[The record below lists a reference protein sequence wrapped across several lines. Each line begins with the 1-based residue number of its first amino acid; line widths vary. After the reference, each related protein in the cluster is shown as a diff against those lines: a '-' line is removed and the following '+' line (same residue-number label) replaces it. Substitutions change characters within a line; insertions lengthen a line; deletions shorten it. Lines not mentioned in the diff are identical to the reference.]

1 MNNCLQL
8 KDVNKTYENA
18 SFQLKNISFS
28 VPYGSI
34 VGFIGENGAGKSTT
48 MGTIIGTLKKDSG
61 TINVFGKDIEE
72 DSLSIKEHI
81 GVVFD
86 EMQFARGLHVTQLSN
101 VMRHIYNTWDEEIF
115 FQYID
120 RFSLPTKEK
129 IGGFSQGMSMK
140 LSLAVALSH
149 DARLL
154 ILDEATAG
162 LDLIARDELL
172 DILYEYVRDE
182 ERSILMSTHITS
194 DIEKIADEL
203 IFIKKGEIVLHV
215 NKEEMLDH
223 YAILSCDKGQLGELD
238 EQFIV
243 SYVTKGDQ
251 MDVLVSNK
259 ARISSSFQM
268 KQGTIDAYALLVMK
282 GVHHHERSYS

>member
-1 MNNCLQL
+1 MNDILQL
-8 KDVNKTYENA
+8 KNVNKTYTNA
-18 SFQLKNISFS
+18 AFQLKNVSFF

-61 TINVFGKDIEE
+61 TIHVFGRDIE
-72 DSLSIKEHI
+72 DDNLAIMEHV

-101 VMRHIYNTWDEEIF
+101 VMRHIYNTWDEEMF

-120 RFSLPTKEK
+120 RFSLPAKEK
-129 IGGFSQGMSMK
+129 IGGFSRGMSMK

-149 DARLL
+149 DAKLL

-162 LDLIARDELL
+162 LDPVARDELL
-172 DILYEYVRDE
+172 DTLNEYVRDE
-182 ERSILMSTHITS
+182 GRSILMSTHITS

-203 IFIKKGEIVLHV
+203 IFIKEGEILLQES
-215 NKEEMLDH
+215 KEEMLSD
-223 YAILSCDKGQLGELD
+223 YAIVVCDREQFKELD
-238 EQFIV
+238 ERIIV
-243 SYVTKGDQ
+243 SYVRKGEQ
-251 MDVLVSNK
+251 MEVLVSNK
-259 ARISSSFQM
+259 REIPHSFQIE
-268 KQGTIDAYALLVMK
+268 KGTLDAFTLIVMK
-282 GVHHHERSYS
+282 GVYLHERTYS